1 MNRLKEYEKEAR
13 EDILKLQS
21 YIRKQRA
28 LNNLKTV
35 TTRERHMFKV
45 DNLKQQLSDNCNLWA
60 QLAESHAREKVLKQ
74 ELQGS
79 QQDLAV
85 KDRQIERLKDLL
97 KVERR
102 EVKKLTDYKATKQ
115 KRMEQLEAHAREFE
129 VLSSVNLA
137 KLIQMLETQD

>member
-1 MNRLKEYEKEAR
+1 
-13 EDILKLQS
+13 
-21 YIRKQRA
+21 
-28 LNNLKTV
+28 
-35 TTRERHMFKV
+35 
-45 DNLKQQLSDNCNLWA
+45 LWA
-60 QLAESHAREKVLKQ
+60 QLAESQAREKVLKQ

-97 KVERR
+97 RVERR
-102 EVKKLTDYKATKQ
+102 EVKKLIDYKATKQ

-137 KLIQMLETQD
+137 KLIQMLETQDHKIADLSKQEFSNQRVIDELQRMHDAAVRRE